1 MRQSRVAVLTIALA
15 AGVVAPPALAAAP
28 VEGAT
33 QPVVLEGL
41 GARIDT
47 HLSRLHDV
55 DSFNGV
61 VLVADGDKVLLLK
74 GYGLADHEKQTPWT
88 PDTVSCIGSI
98 TKQFTAA
105 CIMRLV
111 EQGKVSASDPLSK
124 WFEGLP
130 PDKAG
135 ITVHQLLTH
144 TAGVTDILG
153 EDEEPIGRD
162 ELMAKAWAEPLSANP
177 GEAYDYSNLGYSILG
192 AIIEKAS
199 GRPYEEFLRAELL
212 RPAGLTETA
221 YMLSPEA
228 ASRVAIGYRAGKRW
242 GMVYKNGWRE
252 DGPGWHLRCNG
263 GIQSTVSE
271 MHAWVRALQT
281 AKVLKADSV
290 AEMWKPHTPEPGGDT
305 FYGYGWSV
313 SEPAPGWK
321 IVGHNGGN
329 GYTFADCN
337 FAIETPSGAPG
348 AGLMYIF
355 MTNESRFSPASEHI
369 GRILMGDAP
378 AAPPTLARLADAD
391 LARLEGKYE
400 FGKTETVTVMRAG
413 GAVRLEGVGFRIG
426 ALLAGLTPE
435 EIPGAERCAE
445 RVTAILT
452 AAIKG
457 ELQPIADAYD
467 GRVPIERLR
476 AAYADRFEQMAPR
489 IGKVQGVKIIGA
501 ALAEDP
507 ARRRIL
513 FRWVG
518 DQGESDLMGAVW
530 EGDKLVGFNATPIP
544 TGVLAWPTGGGAFRA
559 YDLRTGPGPEFRF
572 ETRDGATTLRLAPS
586 GEGVTGSKVR

>member
-1 MRQSRVAVLTIALA
+1 MRTLRIALLTA
-15 AGVVAPPALAAAP
+15 SLAPALTAFGPALATAP
-28 VEGAT
+28 ASGAT

-47 HLSRLHDV
+47 HLSRLHDL

-61 VLVADGDKVLLLK
+61 ILVADGDKVLLLK
-74 GYGLADHEKQTPWT
+74 GYGLADHEKQTPWA

-111 EQGKVSASDPLSK
+111 EQGKVRADDPLSK

-144 TAGVTDILG
+144 TAGLTDILG

-162 ELMAKAWAEPLSANP
+162 ELMAKAWAAPLNAKP
-177 GEAYDYSNLGYSILG
+177 GETYDYSNLGYSILG
-192 AIIEKAS
+192 AIVEKAS
-199 GRPYEEFLRAELL
+199 GRPYEEYLRAELL
-212 RPAGLTETA
+212 APAGLTETA

-228 ASRVAIGYRAGKRW
+228 ASRVAIGYRAGTRW

-271 MHAWVRALQT
+271 MHQWVRALQT

-313 SEPAPGWK
+313 SEPSPGWK
-321 IVGHNGGN
+321 VVGHNGGN

-337 FAIETPSGAPG
+337 FAIAAPPETPPETQPETPSGAPG
-348 AGLMYIF
+348 
-355 MTNESRFSPASEHI
+355 
-369 GRILMGDAP
+369 
-378 AAPPTLARLADAD
+378 
-391 LARLEGKYE
+391 
-400 FGKTETVTVMRAG
+400 
-413 GAVRLEGVGFRIG
+413 
-426 ALLAGLTPE
+426 
-435 EIPGAERCAE
+435 
-445 RVTAILT
+445 
-452 AAIKG
+452 
-457 ELQPIADAYD
+457 
-467 GRVPIERLR
+467 
-476 AAYADRFEQMAPR
+476 
-489 IGKVQGVKIIGA
+489 
-501 ALAEDP
+501 
-507 ARRRIL
+507 
-513 FRWVG
+513 
-518 DQGESDLMGAVW
+518 
-530 EGDKLVGFNATPIP
+530 
-544 TGVLAWPTGGGAFRA
+544 
-559 YDLRTGPGPEFRF
+559 
-572 ETRDGATTLRLAPS
+572 
-586 GEGVTGSKVR
+586 